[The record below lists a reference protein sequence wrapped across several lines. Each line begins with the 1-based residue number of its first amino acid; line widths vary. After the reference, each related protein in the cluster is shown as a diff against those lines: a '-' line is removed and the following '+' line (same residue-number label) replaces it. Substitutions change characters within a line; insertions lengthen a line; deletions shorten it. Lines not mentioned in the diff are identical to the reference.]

1 MRLKKNVVTRNLIKH
16 QPKTG
21 QKSLLYTL
29 FYGKKGYFAGT
40 SHNILQQWTYA
51 SQKKA
56 VADSADPDSTSYT
69 EVVCR
74 FSLHSQIL

>member
-21 QKSLLYTL
+21 QKYLLYAL
-29 FYGKKGYFAGT
+29 FYGNKGYLTGT

-51 SQKKA
+51 SHKKA
-56 VADSADPDSTSYT
+56 VVDSADPVSTSYT
-69 EVVCR
+69 EVVYR
-74 FSLHSQIL
+74 FSLHPQIL

>member
-1 MRLKKNVVTRNLIKH
+1 MRLKKNVVTRNLTKH

-29 FYGKKGYFAGT
+29 FYGKKGYLTGT

-51 SQKKA
+51 SHKKT
-56 VADSADPDSTSYT
+56 VADSADPVSTSYT
-69 EVVCR
+69 EVVDK
-74 FSLHSQIL
+74 FSLRSQNL

>member
-1 MRLKKNVVTRNLIKH
+1 MRLKKNVVTRNLRKH

-21 QKSLLYTL
+21 QKSFLYTL

-40 SHNILQQWTYA
+40 SLNA

-56 VADSADPDSTSYT
+56 VADSADPMSTSYT
-69 EVVCR
+69 EVVYR
-74 FSLHSQIL
+74 FVDLVFCVVCLQTT